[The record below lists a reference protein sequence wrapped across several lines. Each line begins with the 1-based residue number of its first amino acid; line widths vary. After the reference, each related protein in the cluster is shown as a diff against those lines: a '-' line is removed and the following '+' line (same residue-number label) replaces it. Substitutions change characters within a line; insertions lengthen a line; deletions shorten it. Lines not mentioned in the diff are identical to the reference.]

1 MATSPLIQGGT
12 QYRLPAQLILILL
25 LVSRLFI
32 LLKILVKG
40 LNSADKEPLNCVLFN
55 SFQVQW
61 EKNSTYQL
69 QFTVWDDKS
78 EAYEMLDVE
87 SSVFFDGQEY
97 IVKTN
102 EPDIIG
108 GIETKQMTCMQIY
121 NEVSRV
127 RQRNTNTGDKTY
139 SVMDVLNFYFK
150 GNTYGFTYQV
160 IGTFDNQVITDLG
173 NSDGKDC
180 LSKILDT
187 WPTAI
192 IFPDNK
198 NIRVYS
204 DDAFKQNLGNR
215 LDYPNNSNEVKLTY
229 DSQTIVNQVKAFGK
243 TKDNDSDDGNTNTT
257 SYYFNPITVSDDDS
271 ISKWGL
277 HIGDDISDE
286 RFTDANSMQ
295 AYAKTQLQPDPDLTI
310 EVIATENIRPVAG
323 EMRRLEV
330 RNKGYVTNV
339 QTVSYTWYPFD
350 PSQGTDIVMNNTEQ
364 TILDYQRS
372 TRNEINKAI
381 AASKAGSNNYTAN
394 ILLGEKVGEIGAD

>member
-102 EPDIIG
+102 EPNIIG

-139 SVMDVLNFYFK
+139 SVMDVLDFYFK

-192 IFPDNK
+192 VFPDNK

-204 DDAFKQNLGNR
+204 DDAFKQDLGNR
-215 LDYPNNSNEVKLTY
+215 LDYPNNSNEVKITN
-229 DSQTIVNQVKAFGK
+229 DSQALVNQVKAYGK
-243 TKDNDSDDGNTNTT
+243 EKDTGTDNGAAG
-257 SYYFNPITVSDDDS
+257 YYFNPITVSDNDS
-271 ISKWGL
+271 IKKWGL
-277 HIGDDISDE
+277 HIGDNISDD
-286 RFTDANSMQ
+286 RFTSATSMET
-295 AYAKTQLQPDPDLTI
+295 YAKSQLHPNPALTI
-310 EVIATENIRPVAG
+310 EVIASTNVKPIAG
-323 EMRRLEV
+323 EVRRLEI
-330 RNKGYVTNV
+330 RPKSFVTNV
-339 QTVSYTWYPFD
+339 QVMSYTWYPFD
-350 PSQGTDIVMNNTEQ
+350 PSQGTDIILNNTEQ

-372 TRNEINKAI
+372 MTTKINQAV
-381 AASKAGSNNYTAN
+381 SNVKNKTSVFAPN
-394 ILLGEKVGEIGAD
+394 ILLGEKVGEVGGN